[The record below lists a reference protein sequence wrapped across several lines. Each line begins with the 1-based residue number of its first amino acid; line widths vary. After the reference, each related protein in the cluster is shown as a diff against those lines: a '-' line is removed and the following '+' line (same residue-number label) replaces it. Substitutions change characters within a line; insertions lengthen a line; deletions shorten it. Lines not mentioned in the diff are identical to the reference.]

1 MEVLFREVTFGKDL
15 KEVRERDMGIFG
27 RTIFWV
33 KATARAKAR
42 KQEPAWCSKQSLWA
56 RVAGAEAEV
65 GGWGDE
71 VGEEWQ
77 GACSDLRLR
86 EQAGQESFRALGPWR
101 DSGFYSTRSRKS
113 KEGFEQG
120 CDML

>member
-1 MEVLFREVTFGKDL
+1 
-15 KEVRERDMGIFG
+15 MGIFG
-27 RTIFWV
+27 RKIFWV
-33 KATARAKAR
+33 KATACAKAR

-56 RVAGAEAEV
+56 RAAGAEA
-65 GGWGDE
+65 GGA
-71 VGEEWQ
+71 GEGGQ

-86 EQAGQESFRALGPWR
+86 EQAGQESFRAPGPWR
-101 DSGFYSTRSRKS
+101 HSGFYSTRSRKS